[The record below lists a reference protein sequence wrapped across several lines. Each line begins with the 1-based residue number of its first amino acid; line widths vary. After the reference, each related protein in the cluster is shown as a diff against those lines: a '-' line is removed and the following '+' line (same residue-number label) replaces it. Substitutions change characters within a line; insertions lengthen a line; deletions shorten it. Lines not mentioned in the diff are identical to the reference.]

1 MRGYLDLVMLGS
13 KNKSCND
20 FWEVVENVEEWEK
33 WEIWEICDL
42 IDFQPFDK
50 NEG

>member
-1 MRGYLDLVMLGS
+1 MRGYLDLVMFGS

-20 FWEVVENVEEWEK
+20 FWEVVENVEGWER
-33 WEIWEICDL
+33 WEICDL